1 MSHMYCIKTDSLE
14 LQLEMVPV
22 KSLVPHEEVI
32 PHAASDLILEFSN
45 WTNLQNPIIVD
56 KNYMVLDG
64 HHRFFVFNALN
75 FKYIPVCRIDYLND
89 ATQLRY
95 WFRLLENA
103 SDPGGLLAVI
113 REMKGTL
120 HEVRTK
126 GDFERL
132 MCEDPLCWGIQ
143 SVESFCIVQFKR
155 DQVFDAVSAYD
166 VLEQCQNRVA
176 EKGVDLHYIPCQNV
190 TECDSFEELKDGRVV
205 IWTPRISKEM
215 VVEAVTKGKKFAPK
229 ATRHL
234 VPARPI
240 NVNVPT
246 RWLKE
251 EVSLEEIN
259 RRFVDLLEKKEMKR
273 FGPGQIVNG
282 RYYEEELFVFYD
294 KGE

>member
-1 MSHMYCIKTDSLE
+1 MYCIQTDSLE

-22 KSLVPHEEVI
+22 TSLVPHEAVI
-32 PHAASDLILEFSN
+32 PHAVSELILEFSN
-45 WTNLQNPIIVD
+45 WTNLQNPVIVD

-64 HHRFFVFNALN
+64 HHRFFVFKALN

-89 ATQLRY
+89 ATQLHY

-103 SDPGGLLAVI
+103 SSPVDLRAVI
-113 REMKGTL
+113 MEMKGTL
-120 HEVRTK
+120 RVVAAK

-132 MCEDPLCWGIQ
+132 LREDPFCWGIQ
-143 SVESFCIVQFKR
+143 SVDSFCIVRFKR
-155 DQVFDAVSAYD
+155 GTVYDAVSAYD
-166 VLEQCQNRVA
+166 VLEQCQNRLV
-176 EKGVDLHYIPCQNV
+176 EKGMDLRYIPCQSV
-190 TECDSFEELKDGRVV
+190 TECDLFDGLKDGRVV
-205 IWTPRISKEM
+205 IWTPRISKAM
-215 VVEAVTKGKKFAPK
+215 VVKAVMQGKKFAPK

-234 VPARPI
+234 IPARPI

-251 EVSLEEIN
+251 DISLDEIN
-259 RRFVDLLEKKEMKR
+259 RRFVALLERKEMKR

>member
-1 MSHMYCIKTDSLE
+1 MYRIQTDTLE

-22 KSLVPHEEVI
+22 TSLVPHEAVI
-32 PHAASDLILEFSN
+32 PRAVSGLILEFSN
-45 WTNLQNPIIVD
+45 WTNLQNPVIVD
-56 KNYMVLDG
+56 KNCMVLDG
-64 HHRFFVFNALN
+64 HHRFFVFKALN

-95 WFRLLENA
+95 WFRLLENV
-103 SDPGGLLAVI
+103 SGPVDLQAVI
-113 REMKGTL
+113 MEMEGTL
-120 HEVRTK
+120 GAVAEK

-132 MCEDPLCWGIQ
+132 MREDPLCWGIQ
-143 SVESFCIVQFKR
+143 GIDSFWIVRFKR
-155 DQVFDAVSAYD
+155 ETVYDAVSAYA
-166 VLEQCQNRVA
+166 VLERCQTRLV
-176 EKGVDLHYIPCQNV
+176 EKGMDLRYVPCQNV
-190 TECDSFEELKDGRVV
+190 TECDAFDELKDGRVV
-205 IWTPRISKEM
+205 IWTPRISKAM
-215 VVEAVTKGKKFAPK
+215 VIEAVMQGKKFAPK

-251 EVSLEEIN
+251 DISLDEIN
-259 RRFVDLLEKKEMKR
+259 RRFVALLEKKKMKR

-294 KGE
+294 EGE

>member
-1 MSHMYCIKTDSLE
+1 MYCIQTDSLE

-64 HHRFFVFNALN
+64 HHRFFVFTALN

-95 WFRLLENA
+95 WFRVLENA
-103 SDPGGLLAVI
+103 SNPADLLAVI
-113 REMKGTL
+113 RKMKGSL
-120 HEVRTK
+120 LEV
-126 GDFERL
+126 GAGEDFEKV
-132 MCEDPLCWGIQ
+132 MCEDPFCWGIQ
-143 SVESFCIVQFKR
+143 SPDSFFVVRFER
-155 DQVFDAVSAYD
+155 DKVYDAVSAYD
-166 VLEQCQNRVA
+166 VLEQCQCRLV
-176 EKGVDLHYIPCQNV
+176 EKGVELRYIPCQNV
-190 TECDSFEELKDGRVV
+190 TECDSFDVLKEGGVI
-205 IWTPRISKEM
+205 IWTPHITKEM
-215 VVEAVTKGKKFAPK
+215 VMDAVKRGKKFAPK

-251 EVSLEEIN
+251 DVSLKEIN
-259 RRFVDLLEKKEMKR
+259 RRFVALLEKKEMKR